1 MDIRKF
7 YYDADEDDAE
17 ARAQP
22 KPTQRGVMMDLRE
35 WRKLKATMSA
45 IEDALEELK
54 QARRERR

>member
-7 YYDADEDDAE
+7 YFEADEDDAE
-17 ARAQP
+17 ARAQL
-22 KPTQRGVMMDLRE
+22 KPSQKGVMMNLRE